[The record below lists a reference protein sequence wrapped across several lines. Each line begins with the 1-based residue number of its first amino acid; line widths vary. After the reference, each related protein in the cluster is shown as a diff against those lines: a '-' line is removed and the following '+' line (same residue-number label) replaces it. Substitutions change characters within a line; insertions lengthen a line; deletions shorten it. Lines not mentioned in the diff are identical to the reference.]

1 MFSALRFRSWM
12 KPHGQFGWLEV
23 LLILAG
29 ALIVLLLQAHPSP

>member
-12 KPHGQFGWLEV
+12 KPYGQFGWLEV

-29 ALIVLLLQAHPSP
+29 ALVAVLFQSPPGP